1 MIIVLKCLSFSQKS
15 KKNVRKNY
23 FSLFRIK
30 KKNIKL
36 FTWINKNWPYFYVV
50 LLKIQY
56 YVIIWITRFLL
67 INILNFFNEYFYI
80 KNFNYQISSKLN
92 MIINHLLNYLK
103 ICYKVSSRTNI
114 IIIISKIELNKN
126 FNYQTNLRVDMKM
139 INFQDYYENL
149 NFSYQKN
156 ITLSII
162 INNF

>member
-1 MIIVLKCLSFSQKS
+1 
-15 KKNVRKNY
+15 
-23 FSLFRIK
+23 
-30 KKNIKL
+30 
-36 FTWINKNWPYFYVV
+36 
-50 LLKIQY
+50 
-56 YVIIWITRFLL
+56 
-67 INILNFFNEYFYI
+67 
-80 KNFNYQISSKLN
+80 